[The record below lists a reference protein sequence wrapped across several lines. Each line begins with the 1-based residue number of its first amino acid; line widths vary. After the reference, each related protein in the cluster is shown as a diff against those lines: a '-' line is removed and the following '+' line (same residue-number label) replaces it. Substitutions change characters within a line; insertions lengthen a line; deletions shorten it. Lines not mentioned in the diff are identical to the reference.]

1 MGYRRFV
8 DQQGR
13 TWEAWEVRPGLV
25 ERRMNSDRRRRPRD
39 TPDRRR
45 RREFRLSMPP
55 ELQGGWLAFQ
65 AAKEKFRVAPIPEG
79 WVHLSDDEL
88 ARLIETTATRSSRR
102 FGVH

>member
-1 MGYRRFV
+1 
-8 DQQGR
+8 
-13 TWEAWEVRPGLV
+13 
-25 ERRMNSDRRRRPRD
+25 
-39 TPDRRR
+39 
-45 RREFRLSMPP
+45 MPP